1 MSGSAPFQIPQECP
15 GQPEKQATAC
25 PGVQLSIGATHSG
38 ATYHW
43 HQARPCTARAT
54 RPPPPTRPPNTHRP
68 LPTTHHPPPT
78 AHHTRHQAAWYA
90 LLVGGTRRWHFLRP
104 RDTAHS
110 RIPAR
115 DQNPVGKH
123 ELTCV
128 QEVGDVVYTPSA
140 WGHRTVNEGDIV
152 ISVSKEVPRAILR
165 CVLRWVALGCVGL
178 RWVASRCVALRP
190 AQTHKP
196 N

>member
-1 MSGSAPFQIPQECP
+1 MSGSSPFQIPQECP
-15 GQPEKQATAC
+15 GQPDKQATAC
-25 PGVQLSIGATHSG
+25 PGVQLSIGGANSG

-43 HQARPCTARAT
+43 HQA
-54 RPPPPTRPPNTHRP
+54 
-68 LPTTHHPPPT
+68 
-78 AHHTRHQAAWYA
+78 AWNA

-115 DQNPVGKH
+115 DQPAGEH

-128 QEVGDVVYTPSA
+128 QEVGDVVYIPSS
-140 WGHRTVNEGDIV
+140 WGHRTVNEGDVV
-152 ISVSKEVPRAILR
+152 ISVSKEVPRAMLR
-165 CVLRWVALGCVGL
+165 CVFVLYQPCTAI
-178 RWVASRCVALRP
+178 
-190 AQTHKP
+190 HNP